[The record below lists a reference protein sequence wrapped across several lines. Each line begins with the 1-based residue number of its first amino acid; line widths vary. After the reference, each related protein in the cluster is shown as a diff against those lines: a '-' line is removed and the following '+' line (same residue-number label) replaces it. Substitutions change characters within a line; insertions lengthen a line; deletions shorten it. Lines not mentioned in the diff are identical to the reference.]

1 MNVRSMTGFGRG
13 EGSSSGLGFTVE
25 VRSVNHRHLDIK
37 TRLPKYLMGFEP
49 KIKSLIKPYAKR
61 GRIDVSLTLVENDGA
76 NEVGVLDTEAA
87 ALHLGYHQT
96 LSDKLGV
103 DLDCTSRDLI
113 RAPGV
118 LKQISPQ
125 NLQEL
130 AHADV
135 AEVLQIAFE
144 KLLQMRTTEG
154 KHLHVAMIE
163 ILSQAEAFLGNIQSL
178 AVEQTATNRER
189 LIKRLGD
196 LMDTTS
202 SEQEARIMLEAGL
215 IAERLDIQEELDRLQ
230 AHFEQFRSIC
240 DAAVIEPIGRRLDF
254 LCQEM
259 GREIN
264 TIASKAQSLEITR
277 STIELKTLMERIRE
291 QVQNVE

>member
-13 EGSSSGLGFTVE
+13 EGISSGLGFTVE

-37 TRLPKYLMGFEP
+37 TRLPKYLMVFEP
-49 KIKSLIKPYAKR
+49 KIKSLIKPYAQR
-61 GRIDVSLTLVENDGA
+61 GRIDVSLTLGESDGG
-76 NEVGVLDTEAA
+76 NEVSVLDTEAA
-87 ALHLGYHQT
+87 ALHLGHHQS
-96 LSDKLGV
+96 LADELGV
-103 DLDCTSRDLI
+103 DLDCTTRDLI

-118 LKQISPQ
+118 LKQVSPQ

-130 AHADV
+130 AQADV
-135 AEVLQIAFE
+135 AEVLKMAFE

-154 KHLHVAMIE
+154 KHLHAAMIE
-163 ILSQAEAFLGNIQSL
+163 ILSQAEVFLGNIQSL
-178 AVEQTATNRER
+178 AVEQTTTNRER
-189 LIKRLGD
+189 LMKRLGD
-196 LMDTTS
+196 LMETNS
-202 SEQEARIMLEAGL
+202 SDQEARIMLEAGL

-240 DAAVIEPIGRRLDF
+240 DATAKEPIGRRLDF

-277 STIELKTLMERIRE
+277 STIELKTLMERVRE